1 MGQQTKWIK
10 VDTLVTID
18 TVFMRQRFG
27 ASNWNLNEP
36 VQDVNG
42 KLHGVLCVM

>member
-18 TVFMRQRFG
+18 SFHATNILSFELE
-27 ASNWNLNEP
+27 SE
-36 VQDVNG
+36 
-42 KLHGVLCVM
+42 